1 MAYVTSGVVQSVHGN
16 HRVVV
21 GVIAADAASGAV
33 DVGLSVI
40 VGGAVAP
47 KSAATASPSI
57 KFNQNSAGT
66 ALNGSVFIKS
76 AANGDDFHFVL
87 FGR

>member
-1 MAYVTSGVVQSVHGN
+1 MAYVTSSVVQSVHGN
-16 HRVVV
+16 QRVVM

-40 VGGAVAP
+40 TGGSVAP
-47 KSAATASPSI
+47 KSAATAAPLI
-57 KFNQNSAGT
+57 KFNLNSAGT
-66 ALNGSVFIKS
+66 ALNGSVFIKN
-76 AANGDDFHFVL
+76 AASGDDYHFVL